1 MRRLIAV
8 LLLLAAFGSFETV
21 IALLSAEFFGGA
33 SQQAPLGPFAFLWV
47 YAPPLSIITWAAVV
61 VTAVYGR
68 SGRSIF
74 ARKGFEDDVYRLMV
88 KMRGS
93 GSRLTLL
100 KSIEEPKHR
109 LELAEIT
116 GIDWKEVDRQL
127 KVLENYGLARVAAQ
141 SGSVKLYQITEQ
153 GRLLLKLIDD
163 LSHTDSMQY
172 PTASQ

>member
-1 MRRLIAV
+1 LKRLIAV
-8 LLLLAAFGSFETV
+8 LLPLAAFGSLETI
-21 IALLSAEFFGGA
+21 IALLSAVFLGGA
-33 SQQAPLGPFAFLWV
+33 SQHAPLGPFAFLWV
-47 YAPPLSIITWAAVV
+47 YAPPLSITTWAVVV
-61 VTAVYGR
+61 VTAVYSR

-100 KSIEEPKHR
+100 KSIEEPRHR

-127 KVLENYGLARVAAQ
+127 KVLENYGLARVTAH
-141 SGSVKLYQITEQ
+141 SGSIKLYQITEQ

-163 LSHTDSMQY
+163 LSHTDSVQ
-172 PTASQ
+172 